1 MASTSFCGF
10 INLSQ
15 SETVPWEH
23 WEPTATHSALLL
35 PHWPAGGDRAA
46 ERTQTCGGRQRGV
59 ELTQTC
65 RGRQGA
71 GLLPEAAT
79 AEQWDLQFSPTKL
92 EIMALTVQTKP
103 RPPGSDPDTRKND
116 NNYRKRV
123 SFTLTLNWLWIR
135 IIHLQQELSSRTG
148 SSCSTV
154 QSDFSLRE
162 GRSNLLHVS
171 SSSSSTSPPP
181 PHLSLI
187 FLRISSSFSSVSP
200 PLETDVDLFGQLSV
214 QVVNQSVEILQTESA
229 VKRSIKIQELIHVQT
244 SSSRGPCILFLL
256 CILLFIP
263 AAWNSNMKECL
274 VYYL

>member
-1 MASTSFCGF
+1 MNNKNTEYGVDFLLWLHKLVTVR
-10 INLSQ
+10 N
-15 SETVPWEH
+15 TVPWKH

-71 GLLPEAAT
+71 ELLPEAAT
-79 AEQWDLQFSPTKL
+79 AEQWDLQFSSTKL

-103 RPPGSDPDTRKND
+103 RPPGSDPDTRKNN

-123 SFTLTLNWLWIR
+123 PFTLTLNWLWIR
-135 IIHLQQELSSRTG
+135 FIHLQQELSSRTG

-162 GRSNLLHVS
+162 GRSDLLHVS
-171 SSSSSTSPPP
+171 SSSTSLPHLP
-181 PHLSLI
+181 PHLL
-187 FLRISSSFSSVSP
+187 LQLLNVSSS
-200 PLETDVDLFGQLSV
+200 TDRCWFVWPALCP
-214 QVVNQSVEILQTESA
+214 
-229 VKRSIKIQELIHVQT
+229 
-244 SSSRGPCILFLL
+244 SRG
-256 CILLFIP
+256 
-263 AAWNSNMKECL
+263 SECRNPSDW
-274 VYYL
+274 VGS